1 MNINNKFTPNHNMNY
16 SKNCGAKRMR
26 LFQLISTTV
35 FTLILSGTSYAY
47 QLAGGDK
54 QQADNAIA
62 VINQYYQQS
71 KAEDLRG
78 YASLFVFVDE
88 QQMSERL
95 QLADSIWKMFDLT
108 DYSVEVQEASVSPQ
122 GDTAII
128 RYIAKTTLK
137 NTKGEQKQT
146 ANEMICLLYQI
157 EGNWRI
163 ADVNFAD
170 GFMAG
175 TDRMLIADGH
185 DTFEPKASAKTQPAT
200 KPKKSPKPKV
210 APQPEKKPAKT
221 DASNTKAS
229 KPKAKQVNKQS
240 NAEMYE
246 DTPNK
251 VKFIRPQEMRIKKE
265 DSKTRFINAGG
276 SAYITYEPM
285 AYERDGGNYTDSLT
299 MCKYIL
305 GQMQENFQ
313 AKIIGKIEKVKVAGL
328 SGHKVHFTW
337 NMDGKPLEQIELA
350 LDGAD
355 KIFTLGILATP
366 NMYKK
371 YLPVFESAVN
381 SFEYHGKIPAA
392 KEQSAKPKTAEK
404 EEKDTTLIAFPD
416 RGSVTGI
423 LGKDPVAV
431 VFNTEKTAKHIVQCN
446 TMKQA
451 PVILVMYDSKGNKV
465 DTNYKNER
473 LFKGFREDLKKGNG
487 YFFYVIPY
495 NDADIGKPFTV
506 QVLTQ

>member
-1 MNINNKFTPNHNMNY
+1 MNINTKFTPNHNTNY
-16 SKNCGAKRMR
+16 SKNCGAVRMR
-26 LFQLISTTV
+26 LFQFISTIV
-35 FTLILSGTSYAY
+35 LTLTISGTSYAY
-47 QLAGGDK
+47 QLAGGNK

-108 DYSVEVQEASVSPQ
+108 DYSIEVQEASVSPQ

-137 NTKGEQKQT
+137 NAKGQQKQT

-185 DTFEPKASAKTQPAT
+185 DSFEPKK
-200 KPKKSPKPKV
+200 
-210 APQPEKKPAKT
+210 APQPEKKPVRANSGKIKKPE
-221 DASNTKAS
+221 SKA
-229 KPKAKQVNKQS
+229 PKAKPSGKQT
-240 NAEMYE
+240 NIEMFE
-246 DTPNK
+246 DAQNK
-251 VKFIRPQEMRIKKE
+251 VKFIRPQNMRIKKE
-265 DSKTRFINAGG
+265 DGKTRFINKGG

-285 AYERDGGNYTDSLT
+285 AYEKDGGNHTDSLT

-305 GQMQENFQ
+305 AQMQENFQ
-313 AKIIGKIEKVKVAGL
+313 AKLIGKIEKVKAAGL
-328 SGHKVHFTW
+328 SGHKMHFTW
-337 NMDGKPLEQIELA
+337 NMDGKPLEQIEFA

-366 NMYKK
+366 KMYKK
-371 YLPVFESAVN
+371 YLPAFESAVN
-381 SFEYHGKIPAA
+381 SFEYKGKIPTV
-392 KEQSAKPKTAEK
+392 KKQLVKPKSAEPKTEKK

-423 LGKDPVAV
+423 LGKEPVAV

-473 LFKGFREDLKKGNG
+473 LFKGFREDLEKGNG